1 MSPYSK
7 QAQKYLIMAIASS
20 VLLLPPTLEAKENSD
35 SYAAAIATASRLSE
49 KIVRQANLPGL
60 SIAVGI
66 EDQLVWRAGF
76 GFADL
81 EQLVPVTPDS
91 KFRIGSVSKTLTA
104 SAIGALVERGQ
115 LDLDREVGYY
125 VPSFPKKQWP
135 VSVRQLAGHL
145 AGIRSYAGNEFY
157 STQSYESVVTPIAV
171 FSSDALI
178 TEPGTQYQYSTYGWT
193 VVSAAVEAA
202 AGRPFLEFM
211 QSDVLEP
218 LGMVNT
224 IADFSTQLIPNRV
237 RFYKRDTTGRL
248 ANAPFVDVSNKWSGG
263 GYLSTPSD
271 LVKFGFDYQS
281 QRHLQPETYRLL
293 TTAQATTSGESTKYG
308 IGWESRPDLHGGAVL
323 GHGGGSVGGT
333 TAFVTWPEHRMV
345 VAVTTN
351 LTEDPGIF
359 EIAFLMG
366 ELFGSNTQ
374 SESAISSEWLDT
386 DSAARCYQD
395 DSPDR
400 DFVLKLQRTGQEIT
414 GSTSGE
420 QGAEFGNILWGR
432 EEGGTAH
439 VLVATSTMVR
449 NLTISEESGVIHV
462 DRMLST
468 TETPEFEGRRVTCV
482 KSEE

>member
-1 MSPYSK
+1 M
-7 QAQKYLIMAIASS
+7 
-20 VLLLPPTLEAKENSD
+20 
-35 SYAAAIATASRLSE
+35 
-49 KIVRQANLPGL
+49 
-60 SIAVGI
+60 
-66 EDQLVWRAGF
+66 
-76 GFADL
+76 
-81 EQLVPVTPDS
+81 VPVTPES

-104 SAIGALVERGQ
+104 SAIGVLVERGQ
-115 LDLDREVGYY
+115 LDLDKEVDYY

-211 QSDVLEP
+211 RSDVLEP

-224 IADFSTQLIPNRV
+224 IADFPMQLISNRV
-237 RFYKRDTTGRL
+237 RFYERDATRQL
-248 ANAPFVDVSNKWSGG
+248 VNAPFVDVSNKWSGG

-293 TTAQATTSGESTKYG
+293 TTAQATTSGESTNYG

-333 TAFVTWPEHRMV
+333 TAFVTWPEHSMV

-359 EIAFLMG
+359 EIAFLIG
-366 ELFGSNTQ
+366 ELFGSSTNK
-374 SESAISSEWLDT
+374 ESAVSSGLLDM
-386 DSAARCYQD
+386 DSAARCYKD
-395 DSPDR
+395 DNPDR
-400 DFVLKLQRTGQEIT
+400 DLVLNLQRTGQEIT
-414 GSTSGE
+414 GSATGE
-420 QGAEFGNILWGR
+420 QSAEFGNILWGR

-449 NLTISEESGVIHV
+449 NLMISEESGVIHV
-462 DRMLST
+462 NRMLST
-468 TETPEFEGRRVTCV
+468 TETPEFAGRRATCV
-482 KSEE
+482 EPEKQ